1 MNRDNDLLRE
11 MLFKFEAQEDW
22 IILMPM
28 TPGMGEEE
36 RRQAGHIDLL
46 CDAGLVAPVN
56 EGTYRLTNDGHDYL
70 EAIRDEGVWS
80 KVKETVKATGGN
92 ATLEIVKQIA
102 IGYLK
107 KKISD
112 HTGIEL

>member
-1 MNRDNDLLRE
+1 MKRDNDLLRE
-11 MLFKFEAQEDW
+11 MLFEFEAQEDW
-22 IILMPM
+22 LIFMPV
-28 TPGMGEEE
+28 TKDTGEEE

-56 EGTYRLTNDGHDYL
+56 EGTYRLTNDGHDCL
-70 EAIRDEGVWS
+70 EAIRDEGAWN
-80 KVKETVKATGGN
+80 KVKEAVKETGGN
-92 ATLEIVKQIA
+92 ATLEIVRQMA

-107 KKISD
+107 KKLSD